1 MTIEL
6 DFGLGELALVFVQA
20 KAVFFEP
27 LKNTTEV
34 LAWPFPN
41 TMMSSEMFLHPG
53 RPVRISLIASWKI
66 SDAAL
71 IPNGSP
77 TCVLKVV
84 T

>member
-1 MTIEL
+1 MEV
-6 DFGLGELALVFVQA
+6 VFL
-20 KAVFFEP
+20 EP

-53 RPVRISLIASWKI
+53 RPVRISLTNYWKI
-66 SDAAL
+66 FDAAL
-71 IPNGSP
+71 IPNGRLLYRLSP
-77 TCVLKVV
+77 TCVLKIV